1 MSLQI
6 YRDQVDT
13 IDKSLIGLLEKRI
26 LISSL
31 IGKLKR
37 KEGDLSKTL
46 DRKEEIMCRVK
57 KLTRKISNQNIE
69 KIYIPIFDLS
79 EKCQNKNKKKRV
91 SKVWL
96 LHNMNL

>member
-31 IGKLKR
+31 VGKLKR
-37 KEGDLSKTL
+37 KEGDVSKTL
-46 DRKEEIMCRVK
+46 DRREDIMRRVK
-57 KLTRKISNQNIE
+57 KLTRKIGNQSIENI
-69 KIYIPIFDLS
+69 YTPIFDLS
-79 EKCQNKNKKKRV
+79 EKCQNKKTKKKI
-91 SKVWL
+91 SKEYL
-96 LHNMNL
+96 LHL